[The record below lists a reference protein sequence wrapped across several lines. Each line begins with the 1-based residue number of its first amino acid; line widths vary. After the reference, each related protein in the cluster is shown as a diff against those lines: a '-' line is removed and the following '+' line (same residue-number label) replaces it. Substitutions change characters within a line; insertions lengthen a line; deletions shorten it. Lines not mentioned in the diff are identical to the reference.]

1 MPNNLSEQIRE
12 CDEQVVHCARQA
24 DAQTDPGVKRQFLE
38 LKRLWLLLARGLSVR
53 ELSVTVNASY
63 RDKGGEISRKHG
75 NALVGRL
82 RTSYGS
88 GFAQG
93 CANDDKLSDV
103 LAKLDEQSLYKLV
116 RDYKSGMLPIR
127 LRTPWMMAPPP

>member
-1 MPNNLSEQIRE
+1 MA
-12 CDEQVVHCARQA
+12 V
-24 DAQTDPGVKRQFLE
+24 DAH
-38 LKRLWLLLARGLSVR
+38 
-53 ELSVTVNASY
+53 Y
-63 RDKGGEISRKHG
+63 RDKDGEISRKHG

-82 RTSYGS
+82 RTSYGG

-103 LAKLDEQSLYKLV
+103 LVKLDERSLYKLV

-127 LRTPWMMAPPP
+127 LRTPWIIAPRP

>member
-1 MPNNLSEQIRE
+1 MERIAMAV
-12 CDEQVVHCARQA
+12 DAR
-24 DAQTDPGVKRQFLE
+24 
-38 LKRLWLLLARGLSVR
+38 
-53 ELSVTVNASY
+53 Y
-63 RDKGGEISRKHG
+63 RDRDGEIGRKYG

-103 LAKLDEQSLYKLV
+103 LAKLDERSLSKLV

-127 LRTPWMMAPPP
+127 LRKRFLPTTETP

>member
-1 MPNNLSEQIRE
+1 MPNNLSERIRE
-12 CDEQVVHCARQA
+12 CDDQAMHCARQA
-24 DAQTDPGVKRQFLE
+24 DAETDPGVKGQFLE

-53 ELSVTVNASY
+53 EPSVTENASY
-63 RDKGGEISRKHG
+63 GDKGGEISRRHG

-82 RTSYGS
+82 RISYGS

-103 LAKLDEQSLYKLV
+103 LTKLDEQSLSKLV

-127 LRTPWMMAPPP
+127 LRTPWMIAPRP